1 MPDKDSLGD
10 LMVAEALGRIDLKL
24 ERIDERLDDQGKI
37 MVHQQA
43 ILDEHVRR
51 SDLLERKIEVETAA
65 VAADLPRV
73 IAERMKAESEALAEK
88 RKKQVIFLL
97 KVGGG
102 IAGLS
107 TGGFGFMHLLKW
119 LASLVGA

>member
-1 MPDKDSLGD
+1 MPDKDSLGE
-10 LMVAEALGRIDLKL
+10 LMVAEALSRIDIKL

-51 SDLLERKIEVETAA
+51 SDLLEQKIEMD
-65 VAADLPRV
+65 VAATKAELPRA
-73 IAERMKAESEALAEK
+73 IDERLKAKAEELTEK
-88 RKKQVIFLL
+88 RKKQVIFIL
-97 KVGGG
+97 KLGGG

-119 LASLVGA
+119 LSSLVGG